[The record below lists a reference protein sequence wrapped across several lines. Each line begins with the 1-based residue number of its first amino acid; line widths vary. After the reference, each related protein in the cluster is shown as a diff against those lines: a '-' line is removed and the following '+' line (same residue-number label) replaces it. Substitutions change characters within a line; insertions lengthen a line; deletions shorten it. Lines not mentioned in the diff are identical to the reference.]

1 MQFSSSDGLLFRKK
15 TQRKQGPKKQNL
27 RKNFTTLAQWS
38 ELLTALIL
46 SLLFNFFLAEY
57 LIRSDNH
64 QGHSQATFLD
74 FPTFT
79 DRFTSI
85 QMPERWK
92 IVKVCIN

>member
-1 MQFSSSDGLLFRKK
+1 MVR
-15 TQRKQGPKKQNL
+15 TRN
-27 RKNFTTLAQWS
+27 R
-38 ELLTALIL
+38 
-46 SLLFNFFLAEY
+46 FNSIVTFQLFLAEY

-85 QMPERWK
+85 QMPEQ
-92 IVKVCIN
+92 